1 MNCLF
6 CNIIKKE
13 IGAEIVYE
21 DGETMVFLDTHPRA
35 PGHVMV
41 VPKFHA
47 ENIADLPN
55 EEVGPVF
62 LTVKKI
68 TGILSRTF
76 LPRENVQGGQ
86 RPDGFTIGI
95 NQGKAS
101 GQVID
106 HLHTHIIPRFNDDG
120 GKSIHSV
127 VNNPPKES
135 LMEIAERIKKAN

>member
-1 MNCLF
+1 MECLF
-6 CNIIKKE
+6 CKIAKKE
-13 IGAEIVYE
+13 ISAEIVYE
-21 DGETMVFLDTHPRA
+21 DEKTAAFLDAHPRA
-35 PGHVMV
+35 PGHIMV
-41 VPKFHA
+41 IPKFHA
-47 ENIADLPN
+47 ENIIDLPD
-55 EEVGPVF
+55 EEVEPVF

-68 TGILSRTF
+68 TGILSRSF
-76 LPRENVQGGQ
+76 LPKENIPEGQ

-106 HLHTHIIPRFNDDG
+106 HLHIHIIPRFNDDE

-135 LMEIAERIKKAN
+135 LIEIAERIKKTK

>member
-1 MNCLF
+1 MECLF
-6 CNIIKKE
+6 CKIAKKE
-13 IGAEIVYE
+13 ISAEIVYE
-21 DGETMVFLDTHPRA
+21 DGETVAFLDTRPRA

-41 VPKFHA
+41 IPKFHA
-47 ENIADLPN
+47 ENILDLPDGK
-55 EEVGPVF
+55 VSPAF

-135 LMEIAERIKKAN
+135 LMAIAERIKKAN